1 MKDVRMQISMHQ
13 ADIIINGLMSRGY
26 DVEEIPGG
34 LLDNYFCEIGN
45 NTLKLGRYKMRKY
58 MMIVERYVNE
68 WTSALELILTDSV
81 EKFESTFNAF
91 NGRKCDV

>member
-13 ADIIINGLMSRGY
+13 ADMIINGLMSRGY

-45 NTLKLGRYKMRKY
+45 SALKLGRYKMRKY
-58 MMIVERYVNE
+58 MMIVECYVNE
-68 WTSALELILTDSV
+68 WSSALELILTDSV

-91 NGRKCDV
+91 RMEA